1 MSKVVISG
9 YYGFGN
15 AGDEAMLSAIIT
27 AIRKEEGDAHITVI
41 SGHPAQ
47 TSAKHGVEA
56 VGTFAGPAIL
66 KALMNCDLLIS
77 GGGSLLQD
85 ATSVKNVYYYLSI
98 MSLAKLLGKRVVL
111 YAQGIGP
118 LTKPT
123 TRWAVKSVLNR
134 MDLITV
140 RDLPSQGLLEEIGV
154 KPELVQVTADAVLT
168 MPIADASKG
177 EARLQAAGLKPGC
190 RRIGIA
196 VRSWKNQVAYRKS
209 LAGAL
214 ATLHQSHQVEVLF
227 IPMSHPEDTEEA
239 KQVAAYMGN
248 APYVHLLEESFT
260 TSQFLELAGAVDIMI
275 GVRLH
280 ALVFA
285 SLMGKPVVG
294 ISYDPKID
302 AFLHMIEQ
310 EAMGTMERLD
320 QDTLYTRLVELLEGK
335 GDYQHSFDRIESLR
349 KISFRSA
356 QLAMALLK
364 Q

>member
-1 MSKVVISG
+1 
-9 YYGFGN
+9 
-15 AGDEAMLSAIIT
+15 
-27 AIRKEEGDAHITVI
+27 
-41 SGHPAQ
+41 
-47 TSAKHGVEA
+47 
-56 VGTFAGPAIL
+56 
-66 KALMNCDLLIS
+66 
-77 GGGSLLQD
+77 
-85 ATSVKNVYYYLSI
+85 
-98 MSLAKLLGKRVVL
+98 
-111 YAQGIGP
+111 
-118 LTKPT
+118 
-123 TRWAVKSVLNR
+123 
-134 MDLITV
+134 
-140 RDLPSQGLLEEIGV
+140 
-154 KPELVQVTADAVLT
+154 
-168 MPIADASKG
+168 
-177 EARLQAAGLKPGC
+177 
-190 RRIGIA
+190 
-196 VRSWKNQVAYRKS
+196 VAYRKA

-214 ATLHQSHQVEVLF
+214 AALHQSHQVEVLF

-239 KQVAAYMGN
+239 KTVAAYMGN

-320 QDTLYTRLVELLEGK
+320 QDKLYARLVDLLEGK

-356 QLAMALLK
+356 QLALALLK

>member
-56 VGTFAGPAIL
+56 VGTFAGLAIL

-118 LTKPT
+118 LTKLT

-177 EARLQAAGLKPGC
+177 ESRLQAAGLKPGC